1 MGPRADTDATGRSKA
16 VFSHLIVQLKCLTTI
31 DQELTE
37 ISLMKT
43 YLVGGAVRDKLLNL
57 PVKDEDWVV
66 VGASPEQLIEKGYAQ
81 VGSDFP
87 VFLHPQ
93 TKQEYALA
101 RTERKSAAGHKGF
114 EVHYA
119 KEVTLEEDLMRRDL
133 TINAIA
139 QADNGELI
147 DPYSGLA
154 DIENKVLR
162 HVSNAFVEDPL
173 RVLRVA
179 RFAARFAH
187 LGFTVATETLALMRQ
202 ISESGELELLS
213 AERVWREISLALVA
227 GTPAQFVKTLRDC
240 GALKVIFPEI
250 DALFGVPQPE
260 KYHPEIDTG
269 IHILLCLEQAALLT
283 ADPAIRYAV
292 LVHDVGKGITDPEKW
307 PSHSGHEKL
316 GVGLLETITSRLKVP
331 NEYAQLAKVVC
342 EYHTHLHRVTEL
354 RPATLL
360 KLLEAADAIRRP
372 ERFEKFIIA
381 CEADARGRTGLEKR
395 DYPQHRYLMLAKDAV
410 ASIDSRSVIEANPN
424 LPPQDVIRDAR
435 LAAVSNYIEQCKA
448 ADLSNTENLK

>member
-1 MGPRADTDATGRSKA
+1 
-16 VFSHLIVQLKCLTTI
+16 
-31 DQELTE
+31 
-37 ISLMKT
+37 MKT
-43 YLVGGAVRDKLLNL
+43 YLVGGAVRDQLLKL
-57 PVKDEDWVV
+57 PVKDKDWVV
-66 VGASPEQLIEKGYAQ
+66 VGASPDELIQKGYSQ

-93 TKQEYALA
+93 SKEEYALA

-119 KEVTLEEDLMRRDL
+119 KDVTLKEDLMRRDL

-139 QADNGELI
+139 QSPSGELI
-147 DPYSGLA
+147 DPYNGLA

-162 HVSNAFVEDPL
+162 HVSNAFIEDPL

-187 LGFTVATETLALMRQ
+187 LGFVVASETLALMEE
-202 ISESGELELLS
+202 ISKSGELELLS
-213 AERVWREISLALVA
+213 SERIWREISLALESD
-227 GTPAQFVKTLRDC
+227 TPAEFVKTLRDC
-240 GALKVIFPEI
+240 GALKVILPEV

-269 IHILLCLEQAALLT
+269 VHILLCLEQVVLLT
-283 ADPAIRYAV
+283 DDPTIRYAV
-292 LVHDVGKGITDPEKW
+292 LVHDVGKGITDPEQW

-316 GVGLLETITSRLKVP
+316 GVGLLKKITSRLKVP
-331 NEYAQLAKVVC
+331 NEYAQLAAVVC
-342 EYHTHLHRVTEL
+342 EYHTLLHRVTEL

-372 ERFEKFIIA
+372 ERFEKFITA

-395 DYPQHRYLMLAKDAV
+395 DYPQHRYLSSAKEAV
-410 ASIDSRSVIEANPN
+410 AKVDSRTALDANPKQ
-424 LPPQDVIRDAR
+424 PPKEAIRLAR
-435 LAAVSNYIEQCKA
+435 LEAISNYVASWKDT
-448 ADLSNTENLK
+448 DLNAKESSM

>member
-1 MGPRADTDATGRSKA
+1 
-16 VFSHLIVQLKCLTTI
+16 
-31 DQELTE
+31 
-37 ISLMKT
+37 MKT
-43 YLVGGAVRDKLLNL
+43 YLVGGAVRDQLLNL
-57 PVKDEDWVV
+57 PVKDKDWVV
-66 VGASPEQLIEKGYAQ
+66 VGASPEELIEKGYSQ

-93 TKQEYALA
+93 SKEEYALA
-101 RTERKSAAGHKGF
+101 RTERKSSAGHKGF

-139 QADNGELI
+139 QSPNGDLI
-147 DPYSGLA
+147 DPYDGLD
-154 DIENKVLR
+154 DIRNKVLR
-162 HVSNAFVEDPL
+162 HVSNAFIEDPL

-187 LGFTVATETLALMRQ
+187 LGFEVAPETLALMEE
-202 ISESGELELLS
+202 ISHSGELELLS
-213 AERVWREISLALVA
+213 SERVWREISLALKSES
-227 GTPAQFVKTLRDC
+227 PAQFIKTLRDC
-240 GALKVIFPEI
+240 SALKIILPEV

-269 IHILLCLEQAALLT
+269 VHILLCLEQAVLLT
-283 ADPAIRYAV
+283 DDPTIRYAV

-307 PSHSGHEKL
+307 PSHTGHEKL
-316 GVGLLETITSRLKVP
+316 GVGLLKTITSRLKVP
-331 NEYAQLAKVVC
+331 NEYAQLAAVVC
-342 EYHTHLHRVTEL
+342 EYHTLLHRVTEL

-372 ERFEKFIIA
+372 ERFEKFILA

-395 DYPQHRYLMLAKDAV
+395 DYPQHGYLSSAKDALV
-410 ASIDSRSVIEANPN
+410 KVDSRTALAANPN
-424 LPPQDVIRDAR
+424 LPPKEAIGLAR
-435 LAAVSNYIEQCKA
+435 LEAISSYVSTWKQMHLNAIGK
-448 ADLSNTENLK
+448 ST

>member
-1 MGPRADTDATGRSKA
+1 
-16 VFSHLIVQLKCLTTI
+16 
-31 DQELTE
+31 
-37 ISLMKT
+37 MKT
-43 YLVGGAVRDKLLNL
+43 YLVGGAVRDQLLKL
-57 PVKDEDWVV
+57 PVKDRDWVV
-66 VGASPEQLIEKGYAQ
+66 VGASPNELIEKGYSQ

-93 TKQEYALA
+93 SKEEYALA

-139 QADNGELI
+139 QAPSGDLI
-147 DPYSGLA
+147 DPYNGLA

-162 HVSNAFVEDPL
+162 HVSNAFIEDPL

-187 LGFTVATETLALMRQ
+187 LGFAVAPETLALMEQ
-202 ISESGELELLS
+202 ISNSGELELLS
-213 AERVWREISLALVA
+213 SERVWREVNLALKA
-227 GTPAQFVKTLRDC
+227 DTPAEFIKTLRDC
-240 GALKVIFPEI
+240 GALKVILPEV
-250 DALFGVPQPE
+250 DALFGVPQPV

-269 IHILLCLEQAALLT
+269 LHILLCLEQAALLT
-283 ADPAIRYAV
+283 PDPTIRYAV

-316 GVGLLETITSRLKVP
+316 GVGLLKAINTRLKVP
-331 NEYAQLAKVVC
+331 NEYAQLAAVVC
-342 EYHTHLHRVTEL
+342 EYHTLLHRVTEL
-354 RPATLL
+354 SPATLL
-360 KLLEAADAIRRP
+360 LLLESADAIRRP
-372 ERFEKFIIA
+372 ERFEKFILA

-395 DYPQHRYLMLAKDAV
+395 DYPQHRYLSLAKDAV
-410 ASIDSRSVIEANPN
+410 AKVDSRTALDANPT
-424 LPPQDVIRDAR
+424 LPPKEAIGLAR
-435 LAAVSNYIEQCKA
+435 LGAISTYVASWAQTH
-448 ADLSNTENLK
+448 LSDTENSN